1 MPPAENN
8 VKLAFA
14 EALVL
19 NTDAHVFLTG
29 RAGTGKTTFLRNLR
43 EKTYKRMVVVAPTGV
58 AAINAGGQTIHSFFQ
73 LPFGPQ
79 IPEDG
84 TSSTANA
91 AARSLAAQYQKLR
104 KNKLNLMRS
113 LDLLVIDEISM
124 VRADV
129 LDAVDAVLRRT
140 RRSQKPFG
148 GVQVL
153 MIGDVHQ
160 LAPVAKPE
168 EWELLAPYYQSVYFF
183 GSHVLQQT
191 PYLCVELDH
200 VYRQHDDDFI
210 ALLNKVRD
218 NRMDAE
224 CLQLLNQR
232 YLPDFAPD
240 DREGY
245 ITLTTHN
252 YQADEINES
261 KLKAL
266 PSKPVAFTATVKGT
280 FPENTYPTK
289 ERLELKVGAQVMF
302 VKNDPSPEKAF
313 FNGKIGRVV
322 GIDEDEG
329 TVDVQCGDERLTVGK
344 LQWQNMEYTINA
356 ESKDIEE
363 NEIGSFTQIPLRLAW
378 AVTIHKSQ
386 GLTFDK
392 LIVDAGQAF
401 AHGQV
406 YVALSRCT
414 ALDGLV
420 LKTRIPSSALV
431 NDFSVNRFVDQLPEK
446 EPTQEKVEQ
455 LRHEYELETLLEL
468 IDFYGLYKD
477 FGKVMKV
484 LYDNPTLFDADLIQ
498 DLSKRRTQF
507 LEQLCGVG
515 AKFEGQVRKLHAEA
529 PCCEQ
534 NPALQERIVKGAA
547 YFKEHLDTLT
557 DGFFDLPFKT
567 DNKAVNEQLGE
578 ALQRFKEDLA
588 VKRDCLK
595 ASLNHFSIQAYQR
608 ARSLAAVEVEKKAK
622 GKAAIKDSNTTGS
635 LLYKRLH
642 AWRED
647 KADEMNVEV
656 YRVIPTPAL
665 KAIAKT
671 QPVTLNEL
679 KLVKGMGVKRTKL
692 FGAEIIDIV
701 LKATG
706 QQELL
711 PEETAIQK
719 PTKKKTEPHY
729 EPETPPKMNTYE
741 ITKNMIEDGYTP
753 EQIAKERGL
762 KPTTVYAHLTH
773 FIEQDL
779 YDASQFI
786 SEEHYDT
793 IRDYFDE
800 TEDPSLGAAKDVLG
814 DDYSF
819 DEIKMVLAE
828 LKRDGMF
835 G

>member
-431 NDFSVNRFVDQLPEK
+431 IDFSVNRFVDQLPEK